1 MNEQIERG
9 LSLLEPGQVVPVDVA
24 TVAALYA
31 ALKYVVE
38 RDEDLASIYLKKEKD
53 NSCPV
58 CRQDVM
64 MLTGTGLHWFCGTCG
79 HREKVE
85 PEEP

>member
-38 RDEDLASIYLKKEKD
+38 RDEDLAKIYFPKEKD
-53 NSCPV
+53 TSCPV